1 MRSIF
6 RTKVTITAELDDLQ
20 NLFRGQNQLFKLISD
35 YLMTLF
41 VGFYLN
47 DF

>member
-1 MRSIF
+1 MNSIF

-20 NLFRGQNQLFKLISD
+20 NLFRGQNQLFKFISD
-35 YLMTLF
+35 YQMSLF
-41 VGFYLN
+41 VVFYLN